1 MKKTI
6 SVGIIF
12 LLIFYLLRFPSDAV
26 DAAGNGLMLWYQTIL
41 PTLLPFAILSNIF
54 ISCNMFYLLSNLLH
68 PIIRIVLPIG
78 REGTFPVFAGFL
90 FGFPMGSR
98 ICAVVIS
105 EGKLSYEEA
114 SVIFAVANNMS
125 PVFISSYI
133 LHHSLRAQNLIIPSF
148 LALYAPAVLCGKL
161 LLSRQKKQ
169 QKNQHKNTAPGFQIN
184 FKIVDAAIMNGFET
198 LTKLGGY
205 IMLFS
210 IIASMIHHIPIQNPI
225 VKATAVGL
233 IEITNGIAYTSATA
247 LGPKSK
253 YLLCIL
259 FTAFGGL
266 CGLAQTSSMI
276 SGSNLPIKRYVCI
289 KLFLCAASTGF
300 AALLYPLF
308 A

>member
-6 SVGIIF
+6 SVVIIF
-12 LLIFYLLRFPSDAV
+12 LLIFYLLFFPSDAV
-26 DAAGNGLMLWYQTIL
+26 DAAGRGLILWYQTIL

-54 ISCNMFYLLSNLLH
+54 ISGNMFYFLSDILH
-68 PIIRIVLPIG
+68 PIIRLLLPVS

-98 ICAVVIS
+98 ICAVMLS
-105 EGKLSYEEA
+105 ENKLCYDEA

-133 LHHSLRAQNLIIPSF
+133 LHHSLKAPNLILPSF
-148 LALYAPAVLCGKL
+148 LALYAPAVLVGRVL
-161 LLSRQKKQ
+161 LARRRKEKK
-169 QKNQHKNTAPGFQIN
+169 QHKNTAPGFFLN
-184 FKIVDAAIMNGFET
+184 FKIMDAAIMNGFET

-210 IIASMIHHIPIQNPI
+210 MIAAMIHHLPIQNPAI
-225 VKATAVGL
+225 KAVAVGL
-233 IEITNGIAYTSATA
+233 IEVTNGIAYTSETA
-247 LGPKSK
+247 LGLKHK

-266 CGLAQTSSMI
+266 SGLAQTSSMI
-276 SGSNLPIKRYVCI
+276 SGSKLSMKQYVCI
-289 KLFLCAASTGF
+289 KVLLCAVSTGS